1 MNKTFLILILIIVSC
16 KTKKLNHSDHAI
28 IVNDSLFW
36 HYKDFSID
44 SIPGISLDKWY
55 SENEDKKTK
64 QKQIIVAVV
73 DTHLDVYHEDLKNQ
87 IWVNKKEIPNNN
99 IDDDKNGYVDDVNG
113 WNFIGNIDGTVD
125 NWTNFDYVRI
135 IRKYSKFEGLEE
147 KNINVDD
154 IDNYNNY
161 KQAKQY
167 HTKQVRYYT
176 NWLKSI
182 NHLLS
187 VYIETQDTLKNIFG
201 NDTYNLKQLDSLY
214 NLKKIND
221 KDYIE
226 RRNSND
232 KDLGALIDYQI
243 IMRSSNYNFETLKKS
258 QRNFENRLEKNLN
271 LEFKDR
277 EKIKDDSKFYGTN
290 KVYNDS
296 LYSINALAHNT
307 KVSSVIASEIGNKK
321 GINGFHK
328 NIKIMPI
335 VTSTS
340 GDEHDRDIANAIY
353 YAVNNGAKVIN
364 MSFGKEFSLNQNI
377 VNDAMRYAEKN
388 NVIIIHACGN
398 SNANLDL
405 IKGYPVDVVNDV
417 EIVNNFISVASSNQN
432 LNINLVSSFS
442 NYGKKNV
449 DIFAPGNDIYCATSK
464 NKYEVDGGT
473 SLAAPM
479 VSGTAALIWLY
490 YPKLNVKQVK
500 EIILESSTKYDIEVL
515 VPGTTDKKVKF
526 SELSKSGGVLN
537 VYNAMELAKRLS
549 QQKEK

>member
-1 MNKTFLILILIIVSC
+1 MNRIVLLLLLTIIGC
-16 KTKKLNHSDHAI
+16 KAKKLNYSRNLI
-28 IVNDSLFW
+28 ISNDSVSW
-36 HYKDFSID
+36 YAKDFKKD
-44 SIPGISLDKWY
+44 NIPGISIEKWY
-55 SENEDKKTK
+55 NENKKSPK
-64 QKQIIVAVV
+64 LKSIIVAVL
-73 DTHLDVYHEDLKNQ
+73 DTHLDIYHEDLRNQ
-87 IWVNKKEIPNNN
+87 VWVNKKEIPDNK

-125 NWTNFDYVRI
+125 DWTSFEYVRI
-135 IRKYSKFEGLEE
+135 IQKFSRFEGLEQ
-147 KNINVDD
+147 KNINVND
-154 IDNYNNY
+154 IDDYNNY
-161 KQAKQY
+161 KKVKEY

-182 NHLLS
+182 KHLLS
-187 VYIETQDTLKNIFG
+187 IYDETQDTLKNIFG
-201 NDTYNLKQLDSLY
+201 NETYSLKQLDSLY

-243 IMRSSNYNFETLKKS
+243 IMKSLNHNFETLKNS
-258 QRNFENRLEKNLN
+258 ERNFINRLEKNLS

-307 KVSSVIASEIGNKK
+307 KVSSIIASEIGNKK

-335 VTSTS
+335 VISTS

-353 YAVNNGAKVIN
+353 YAVDNGAKVIN
-364 MSFGKEFSLNQNI
+364 MSFGKEFSLSQNI

-405 IKGYPVDVVNDV
+405 IKGFPTDVVNDI
-417 EIVNNFISVASSNQN
+417 EIVNNFISVTSSNKN
-432 LNINLVSSFS
+432 LNMNLASSFS

-464 NKYEVDGGT
+464 NKYEIDGGT

-479 VSGTAALIWLY
+479 VSGAAALIWLY
-490 YPKLNVKQVK
+490 YPKLTAKQVK
-500 EIILESSTKYDIEVL
+500 EIILESVTKYDIEVIL
-515 VPGTTDKKVKF
+515 PGTKDKKVKF

-537 VYNAMELAKRLS
+537 VYNAMKLAEKIS
-549 QQKEK
+549 KQK